1 MPIAPKPLKH
11 PWLSAPRLLALLCAL
26 TLPCIALCIHPVV
39 EMGMADDWS
48 YVRTAQLFLQTGQ
61 FHFNGWAAPMLGWQI
76 VAGAAAMRLFGAT
89 FTVARMTT
97 VVVAMAGVYLFH
109 RTLVRMGLTRT
120 NATLTTLTLATAPIY
135 LTLAFSYMTDMYGLF
150 GLVLALYC
158 CVRMLQAGSEA
169 SAIGWALVTT
179 ATNAIAGTARQTAWL
194 GILVLIP
201 VTLWLMRRWRR
212 LLVVGALA
220 DLAALAF
227 MLASLHWLSHQVYA
241 VPEPLLPREHNLHA
255 MLDALMKF
263 LRGLTTLAAFLL
275 PVTLSFV
282 VLVWKRRLYRTTA
295 FVVSLVVTMVLAV
308 VVGKSHRLGLWWPP
322 FTKDSVSPYG
332 MREVVFYVMG
342 SRPMVLGFPVRMVLL
357 ALTLAGIVA
366 VLTVVW
372 RELAGRDWKRVVTTT
387 ADASAAMSWPTLL
400 WLVLPL
406 LLGYFALM
414 VPRATVAPLFDRYM
428 IVPFVFGMIP
438 LVRLYQERAADQEL
452 AADQDQVA
460 LPRRARLPV
469 VSMVAILC
477 VGLWAIAAEHD
488 AFSLYRGFLAAA
500 DEMMAAGV
508 PRSAINSTWEFDSWT
523 QILATGYINSPGLNL
538 PPGQAYVP
546 TASRAPVASCPAYE
560 FPNDPAVQPEYALTF
575 TLEPCMVRSQFAPV
589 VYRTWL
595 APHATTLYIVRYP
608 PR

>member
-1 MPIAPKPLKH
+1 MPMAPQPSKL

-76 VAGAAAMRLFGAT
+76 YVGAAAMRLFGAT
-89 FTVARMTT
+89 YTVARMTT
-97 VVVAMAGVYLFH
+97 AVVAMLGVFLFH
-109 RTLVRMGLTRT
+109 RTLVRMGITLW
-120 NATLTTLTLATAPIY
+120 NATVTTLILATSPIY
-135 LTLAFSYMTDMYGLF
+135 LALAFSYMTDMYGLV
-150 GLVLALYC
+150 GMVLALYC
-158 CVRMLQAGSEA
+158 CVRVLQAGSEVR
-169 SAIGWALVTT
+169 AIGWVLV
-179 ATNAIAGTARQTAWL
+179 AAVTNAIAGTARQTAWL

-220 DLAALAF
+220 DLAAIACMLLA
-227 MLASLHWLSHQVYA
+227 LHWLSHQVYA
-241 VPEPLLPREHNLHA
+241 VPEPLLPRERNLHVL
-255 MLDALMKF
+255 LDALMKF
-263 LRGLTTLAAFLL
+263 LRGLTTLGAFLL
-275 PVTLSFV
+275 PITVSFV
-282 VLVWKRRLYRTTA
+282 AVVWRRLLYRTATFA
-295 FVVSLVVTMVLAV
+295 GALVLTVAAAI
-308 VVGKSHRLGLWWPP
+308 VVGRSHRLGLWWPP

-342 SRPMVLGFPVRMVLL
+342 ARPMVVGFHTRMVLL
-357 ALTLAGIVA
+357 VLTLAGIVA
-366 VLTVVW
+366 VLTVVF
-372 RELAGRDWKRVVTTT
+372 GRRAPAVQTRPEDQAVMRWQ
-387 ADASAAMSWPTLL
+387 TLL

-414 VPRATVAPLFDRYM
+414 VPRATAAPLFDRYM
-428 IVPFVFGMIP
+428 IVPFAFGMIP
-438 LVRLYQERAADQEL
+438 LVRLYQAQG
-452 AADQDQVA
+452 
-460 LPRRARLPV
+460 RARL
-469 VSMVAILC
+469 SVATTVGLLC

-488 AFSLYRGFLAAA
+488 VFSLYRGFLAAA

-523 QILATGYINSPGLNL
+523 QILATGYINSPGVNL
-538 PPGQAYVP
+538 PPGQTYVP

-560 FPNDPAVQPEYALTF
+560 FPNDPAVQPRYALTF

-589 VYRTWL
+589 VYHTWL